1 MEREGMKKACLQLEG
16 VFSAIE
22 RHLGHLEDLATLLD
36 EDLSLIQRIFR
47 TSEVVWSPSI
57 HLLFGA
63 IQGETSTVVEHQ
75 TRLKQLM
82 LELDARPNSPMI
94 EPLLLR
100 FSRLFAA
107 HQDSQWIEQQPNP
120 EFHTE
125 RLVEGMLPSQT
136 RTFLSGEAQL
146 MIGKF
151 AASCTSW
158 PLMRERLVGHRHWIE
173 CMMATLPPGHVL
185 SHPLVLIHHLVG
197 EWEQRVQHQIDIGA
211 AHEELGRLQQSIEAS
226 PGEGRV
232 FAMERL
238 RLQSMV
244 VPFSNIKEEEA

>member
-1 MEREGMKKACLQLEG
+1 MEREGMEEACLQLEG
-16 VFSAIE
+16 VFSTIE
-22 RHLGHLEDLATLLD
+22 RHLGHLQDLNTLLD
-36 EDLSLIQRIFR
+36 QDLSLIQHAFHA
-47 TSEVVWSPSI
+47 SEAVWSPSVR
-57 HLLFGA
+57 LLFGA
-63 IQGETSTVVEHQ
+63 IQAETSTVVEHQ

-82 LELDARPNSPMI
+82 LELATRPNSPMI

-125 RLVEGMLPSQT
+125 RLVDGMLPSQT

-158 PLMRERLVGHRHWIE
+158 PLMLERLGGHRHWIE
-173 CMMATLPPGHVL
+173 CILATLPPGHVL

-197 EWEQRVQHQIDIGA
+197 EWEQRVHHQIEIGA
-211 AHEELGRLQQSIEAS
+211 AYDELGRLQHSIESS
-226 PGEGRV
+226 PGKGRV
-232 FAMERL
+232 FAMERI
-238 RLQSMV
+238 RLQEMV
-244 VPFSNIKEEEA
+244 VPFPNIKEEEA

>member
-1 MEREGMKKACLQLEG
+1 MKREGLKEACLQLEG

-22 RHLGHLEDLATLLD
+22 RHLGHLEALTTLLD
-36 EDLSLIQRIFR
+36 DDLSLMQNIFR
-47 TSEVVWSPSI
+47 TTELVWSPSI

-63 IQGETSTVVEHQ
+63 IQVETSTVVEHQ

-82 LELDARPNSPMI
+82 LELDIRPNSPLI

-107 HQDSQWIEQQPNP
+107 HQDSQWIEQLPNP

-136 RTFLSGEAQL
+136 RKFLSGEAQL

-158 PLMRERLVGHRHWIE
+158 PLMQERLMGHQHWIE
-173 CMMATLPPGHVL
+173 CIMATLPPGHVL

-197 EWEQRVQHQIDIGA
+197 EWDRRVREQIEIGA
-211 AHEELGRLQQSIEAS
+211 AIEELGRLQRSIESS

-232 FAMERL
+232 FALERL

-244 VPFSNIKEEEA
+244 VPFSNTMGAEE